1 MNCSDKGCS
10 KRFYDDSK
18 SKVEEKAKETTD
30 KKEAV
35 ETKTEKIEEAEEEKE
50 LEVVDLEKEDK

>member
-18 SKVEEKAKETTD
+18 SGVEEKAKEATD
-30 KKEAV
+30 KKETV
-35 ETKTEKIEEAEEEKE
+35 ETKTEKIEEAAQEKE